1 MSRGA
6 GCGDLQRRKRLG
18 SVPERIENWL
28 GNVVSTVDAV
38 LRPRTI
44 TELQEMIGSSRDRLL
59 VMGGRM
65 SKTAVLDPPG
75 RRALDM
81 SAMNGILETGPEW
94 VTVGG
99 GMTVLDLSRALY
111 AQGRQLPGFTITA
124 NPSIGGSITAP
135 TKGSNHPFNPGA
147 NGVSSAVLS
156 AKVVRPSGELADL
169 QAGRDDDALAL
180 LRDSYS
186 AAGVVAEARLKT
198 VPLASADV
206 HEEVL
211 ALDRFVE
218 DAAGHARAL
227 EQRTLLFPKLN
238 LVVMRVHE
246 NRGPAEPIVP
256 FDGLVEGTNSPY
268 VRLARQLPRWTRAA
282 ILRAVVPFGIMRR
295 TRRRLHVQN
304 LSLYPRDGSAYLDFI
319 TWSLP
324 IARFAEAVPR
334 ISNFCRSHPD
344 YPAESLI
351 EIFRVLPE
359 RRFLDADE
367 RVAID
372 PVAFDRKEG
381 QRWESFYRDY
391 NRLMLEL
398 GASPWLNQTR
408 YITADDMRR
417 IYGSRFD
424 AWREALLRIDPTRK
438 LSSTYLDRV
447 LGFAEVA
454 A

>member
-1 MSRGA
+1 
-6 GCGDLQRRKRLG
+6 
-18 SVPERIENWL
+18 VPERIDNWL
-28 GNVVSTVDAV
+28 GNIVSTVDAV

-44 TELQEMIGSSRDRLL
+44 TELQEMIGGARDRLL

-81 SAMNGILETGPEW
+81 SGMNGIIETGPDS
-94 VTVGG
+94 VVVGG
-99 GMTVLDLSRALY
+99 GLTVLDLSRALY
-111 AQGRQLPGFTITA
+111 AQARQLPGFTITA
-124 NPSIGGSITAP
+124 NPSIGGSIAAP

-147 NGVSSAVLS
+147 NGVSSAVVS
-156 AKVVRPSGELADL
+156 AKVVRPSGELVDL
-169 QAGRDDDALAL
+169 HAGRDDDALAL

-211 ALDRFVE
+211 PLERFLA
-218 DAAGHARAL
+218 DTGDHARAL

-238 LVVMRVHE
+238 LVVMTVHQ
-246 NRGPAEPIVP
+246 NRRPAEPVEP
-256 FDGLVEGTNSPY
+256 FDTLIERPNGPY
-268 VRLARQLPRWTRAA
+268 VRLARRLPRASRAA
-282 ILRAVVPFGIMRR
+282 ILRAVVPLGISRR
-295 TRRRLHVQN
+295 PRRRLHVQN
-304 LSLYPRDGSAYLDFI
+304 LTLYPRDSSAYLDFI

-334 ISNFCRSHPD
+334 LSNFCRSHPD

-351 EIFRVLPE
+351 EVFRIFPE

-372 PVAFDRKEG
+372 PVAFDRREG
-381 QRWESFYRDY
+381 PRWESFYRDF
-391 NRLMLEL
+391 NKLMVTL
-398 GASPWLNQTR
+398 GASPFLNQTR
-408 YITADDMRR
+408 YLTAEDMRR
-417 IYGSRFD
+417 VYGGRYD
-424 AWREALLRIDPTRK
+424 AWRDALLRIDPTRK
-438 LSSTYLDRV
+438 LGSTYLDRL
-447 LGFAEVA
+447 LGFPETAG
-454 A
+454 

>member
-1 MSRGA
+1 M
-6 GCGDLQRRKRLG
+6 
-18 SVPERIENWL
+18 PERIGNWL

-38 LRPRTI
+38 LRPRDVS
-44 TELQEMIGSSRDRLL
+44 ELQEMIGGSRERLL
-59 VMGGRM
+59 VMGGCM

-81 SAMNGILETGPEW
+81 SAMNGIIETGPDS
-94 VTVGG
+94 VVVGG
-99 GMTVLDLSRALY
+99 GLTVLDLSRALY

-156 AKVVRPSGELADL
+156 AKVVRPSGELVDL
-169 QAGRDDDALAL
+169 HAGRDDDALAL

-211 ALDRFVE
+211 PLERFLG
-218 DAAGHARAL
+218 DPADHARAL

-238 LVVMRVHE
+238 LVVMSVHE
-246 NRGPAEPIVP
+246 NRRPAEPAVP
-256 FDGLVEGTNSPY
+256 FDTLVERPNGPY
-268 VRLARQLPRWTRAA
+268 VRLARRLPRTGRAA
-282 ILRAVVPFGIMRR
+282 ILRAVVPLGINRR
-295 TRRRLHVQN
+295 PKRRLHVQN
-304 LSLYPRDGSAYLDFI
+304 LTQYPRDKSAYLDFI

-324 IARFAEAVPR
+324 IGRFAETVPR
-334 ISNFCRSHPD
+334 VANFCRSHPD

-351 EIFRVLPE
+351 EIFRVFPE

-372 PVAFDRKEG
+372 PVAFDRRESR
-381 QRWESFYRDY
+381 RWESFYRDY
-391 NRLMLEL
+391 NQLMLTL
-398 GASPWLNQTR
+398 GASPFLNQTR
-408 YITADDMRR
+408 YLTADDMRHV
-417 IYGSRFD
+417 YGRRYD
-424 AWREALLRIDPTRK
+424 AWRDALLGIDPTRK
-438 LSSTYLDRV
+438 LGSRYLDRL
-447 LGFAEVA
+447 LGFLESA

>member
-1 MSRGA
+1 VSEQIG
-6 GCGDLQRRKRLG
+6 
-18 SVPERIENWL
+18 NWL

-44 TELQEMIGSSRDRLL
+44 GELQEMIGGSRDRLL

-65 SKTAVLDPPG
+65 SKTALMDPPG

-81 SAMNGILETGPEW
+81 SAMNGIIETGQDS
-94 VTVGG
+94 VVVGG
-99 GMTVLDLSRALY
+99 GLTVLDLSRALY
-111 AQGRQLPGFTITA
+111 AQRRQLPGFTITA

-156 AKVVRPSGELADL
+156 AKVVRPSGDL
-169 QAGRDDDALAL
+169 VDLHAGRDDDALAL

-186 AAGVVAEARLKT
+186 SAGVVAEARLKT

-211 ALDRFVE
+211 PLERFLG
-218 DAAGHARAL
+218 DAGDHARAL

-246 NRGPAEPIVP
+246 NRRPADPVEP
-256 FDGLVEGTNSPY
+256 FDTLLEGPNTPY
-268 VRLARQLPRWTRAA
+268 VRLARRLPRTGRAA
-282 ILRAVVPFGIMRR
+282 ILRTVVPLGINRR
-295 TRRRLHVQN
+295 PKRRLHVQN
-304 LSLYPRDGSAYLDFI
+304 LTDYPRDGSAYLDFI

-324 IARFAEAVPR
+324 IGRFAETVPR
-334 ISNFCRSHPD
+334 LANFCRSHPD

-351 EIFRVLPE
+351 EIFRVFPE
-359 RRFLDADE
+359 QRFLDADE

-372 PVAFDRKEG
+372 PVSFDRREAP
-381 QRWESFYRDY
+381 RWESFYRDY
-391 NRLMLEL
+391 NRMMVEL
-398 GASPWLNQTR
+398 GASPFLNQTR

-417 IYGSRFD
+417 VYGRRYD
-424 AWREALLRIDPTRK
+424 AWRDALLGIDPTRK
-438 LSSTYLDRV
+438 LGSRYLDRV
-447 LGFAEVA
+447 LGFPQSP
-454 A
+454 